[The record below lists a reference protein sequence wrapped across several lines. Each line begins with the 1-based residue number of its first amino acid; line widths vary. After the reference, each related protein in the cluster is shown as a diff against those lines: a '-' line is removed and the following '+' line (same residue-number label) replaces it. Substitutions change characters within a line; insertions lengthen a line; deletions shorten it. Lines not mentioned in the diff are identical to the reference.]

1 MTAQKTVGLIFLVCV
16 RKLLLSQLVKYIWFH
31 SYNSSVRMELLYYG
45 IGDFFSLKILS
56 DAGVFLPVSMES
68 ITRDFDACHTSHKL
82 NELEEVRS
90 Q

>member
-1 MTAQKTVGLIFLVCV
+1 
-16 RKLLLSQLVKYIWFH
+16 
-31 SYNSSVRMELLYYG
+31 MELLYYG

-68 ITRDFDACHTSHKL
+68 ITRDFEACHTSQKL

>member
-1 MTAQKTVGLIFLVCV
+1 
-16 RKLLLSQLVKYIWFH
+16 
-31 SYNSSVRMELLYYG
+31 MELLYYG

-68 ITRDFDACHTSHKL
+68 ITRDFEACHTSQKL

-90 Q
+90 QWYIVIYCFKRDEEKAVLAPKHCGTNIDSN